1 MADLGIAA
9 LVFSASLF
17 LFWGVVEYAHGF
29 GDDDDE
35 S

>member
-9 LVFSASLF
+9 LVFSASIF
-17 LFWGVVEYAHGF
+17 LFWGIVEYTQGT
-29 GDDDDE
+29 GDDDE